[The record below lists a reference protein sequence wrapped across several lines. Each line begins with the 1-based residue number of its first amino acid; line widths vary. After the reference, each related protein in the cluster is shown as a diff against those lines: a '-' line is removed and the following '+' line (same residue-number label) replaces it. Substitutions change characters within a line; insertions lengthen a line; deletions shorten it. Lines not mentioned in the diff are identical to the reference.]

1 MPPLTTSASFS
12 SIIGSGSENSSI
24 NGENQ
29 NDTEPT
35 KFFFKEKYARL
46 GVKGN
51 FMPLAAQPQN
61 VDLGEWLA
69 HQGPWSKFLCMSP
82 ILSLKRCFKA
92 VEQYRLVEALLQ
104 CIQEVDSN
112 TGQSICNPKS
122 CPVMSAG
129 R

>member
-1 MPPLTTSASFS
+1 
-12 SIIGSGSENSSI
+12 
-24 NGENQ
+24 
-29 NDTEPT
+29 
-35 KFFFKEKYARL
+35 
-46 GVKGN
+46 
-51 FMPLAAQPQN
+51 MPLAAQPKN

-69 HQGPWSKFLCMSP
+69 HQGLQLIFMCVYPKLLLTS
-82 ILSLKRCFKA
+82 FKA